1 MIETQLDR
9 PYGIDTQK
17 HKEAWATKNVTVLI
31 CQRKTKD
38 LIQLCLESLFRFYPD
53 IPVLVVDGDSQD
65 DSSQYLSF
73 MQTKHSNL
81 RVWTKPNPS
90 GGKTSHG
97 VTMHEAITE
106 HITTKWVLAMDSDII
121 FERGGFLEK
130 AISEL
135 TDDMFGYGTLMLT
148 SRKNFANG
156 APLDETDVLPYAHPS
171 FSFYNRDIYLQLQN
185 AQVKLVNGHYH
196 PAIFCN
202 DGSPCVLSMIAA
214 QDLGYKVDGFNVADY
229 VTHLSGSSWTKPRTI
244 WRHDFDVN
252 TRPFIT
258 FIVPEGFDANQLRN
272 QTDQDFEIVFEH
284 EPYEFDVVIH
294 GHLPV
299 KATNRVYK
307 HRLNVRGEYIDR
319 LHSSTKLGKDYV
331 ASLKNFLI
339 KSDQSALWHF
349 AVPRKYWQE
358 HISLLAD

>member
-1 MIETQLDR
+1 M
-9 PYGIDTQK
+9 
-17 HKEAWATKNVTVLI
+17 
-31 CQRKTKD
+31 
-38 LIQLCLESLFRFYPD
+38 
-53 IPVLVVDGDSQD
+53 
-65 DSSQYLSF
+65 
-73 MQTKHSNL
+73 
-81 RVWTKPNPS
+81 
-90 GGKTSHG
+90 
-97 VTMHEAITE
+97 
-106 HITTKWVLAMDSDII
+106 
-121 FERGGFLEK
+121 
-130 AISEL
+130 
-135 TDDMFGYGTLMLT
+135 
-148 SRKNFANG
+148 
-156 APLDETDVLPYAHPS
+156 
-171 FSFYNRDIYLQLQN
+171 QLQN

-272 QTDQDFEIVFEH
+272 QTDQDFEIIFEH

-331 ASLKNFLI
+331 AILKNFLFNN
-339 KSDQSALWHF
+339 DQSALEQF
-349 AVPRKYWQE
+349 AKPRKYWQE